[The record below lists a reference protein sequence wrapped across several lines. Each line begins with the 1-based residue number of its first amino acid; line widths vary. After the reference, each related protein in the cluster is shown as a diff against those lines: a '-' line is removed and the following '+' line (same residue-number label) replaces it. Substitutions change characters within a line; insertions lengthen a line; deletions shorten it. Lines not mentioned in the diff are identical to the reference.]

1 MFLLIACALC
11 LLIVYF
17 LCFVQAIPRTVV
29 FDTKTRTNL
38 LQWPVE
44 EVESL
49 RSESYDFENLKLEPG
64 SVLPLNIGSATQV
77 YHHVPFL
84 TLIFDVKYILA

>member
-1 MFLLIACALC
+1 M
-11 LLIVYF
+11 
-17 LCFVQAIPRTVV
+17 

-49 RSESYDFENLKLEPG
+49 RLGSYDFDNLKLEPG
-64 SVLPLNIGSATQV
+64 SVLPLNIGSASQV
-77 YHHVPFL
+77 YHRVPFHN
-84 TLIFDVKYILA
+84 TIFDIKYIWA